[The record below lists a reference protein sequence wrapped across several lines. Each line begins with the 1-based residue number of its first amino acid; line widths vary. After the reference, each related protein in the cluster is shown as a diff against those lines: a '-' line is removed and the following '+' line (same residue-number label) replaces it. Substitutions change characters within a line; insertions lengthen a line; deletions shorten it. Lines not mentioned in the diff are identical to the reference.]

1 MGEYD
6 RYARWADDNK
16 TWVDAYENLRRS
28 PNGFSFVRK
37 LGRPELEDRYAV
49 GESYL
54 FRTRRAEAAADAVQY
69 DKEYEPRWEQ
79 YWAGI
84 EAYIA
89 VGREF
94 LDQATDPGKNLA
106 AKHELLARD
115 RDAAFLM
122 HNAAVLWLEANESVR
137 RGAAQDYEE
146 VLKVLWL
153 DTLRACHPEW
163 AAGAP
168 TARQAALRRYLLGRD
183 DQDAIPV
190 WDDAGLPGVR
200 AASHVTLGKVLLR
213 GDPPLPDGHLAHPSS
228 WGLFLVSPLN
238 DADRGFYA
246 PDAEDAAWVG
256 RLSAGRVP
264 DTVFRHDPA
273 RFQVYEI
280 VPRPYGDRAVATP
293 GVYLNRSQAH
303 GRDDFLTFLP
313 AGGGPLVFC
322 TKGVGSDPALIG
334 SPTARDYEF
343 VKSYAAAFK
352 NPRAT
357 AYPFAYTT
365 LGSQEGKRAG
375 SWRNIGFCAAYNGDE
390 IAIVDHLNFQAM
402 HRAASRN
409 PLTQNHH
416 GFVQAIACVEINA
429 LERTRARLPETLL
442 DDIKA
447 DVIGYP
453 VQLVTASPVE
463 TCLRLSRENN
473 AQDYVLHHPLLEADE
488 WQRCFTSVPVPTVV
502 TRAIDD
508 DLAALEAEIR
518 AYVDQNDWT
527 TVVGYPETELAT
539 RLALLRRRMFLAVQA
554 TYLALA
560 SWQVFLSA
568 GWASDT
574 YTGSFSG
581 RNFNSGP
588 RDSNEWGP
596 LDRPSEAQ
604 EYGKPAGDGELCLHI
619 DLANLRG
626 LLSANGEIQKALRLS
641 PGTYPDKSEGDSAYY
656 EAESLW
662 TGCALADLSLVVTRA
677 LSDATRKLTAE
688 ICPTAMT
695 KPAAERPEYIAREV
709 NTVIRDSLN
718 AAQRRPLTTALFPW
732 WA

>member
-16 TWVDAYENLRRS
+16 AWIDAYENLRRS

-37 LGRPELEDRYAV
+37 LAKPELEDRYAV
-49 GESYL
+49 GDSYL
-54 FRTRRAEAAADAVQY
+54 FRTRRAEAAADAAQY
-69 DKEYEPRWEQ
+69 DAEYEPRWED
-79 YWAGI
+79 YEAGMG
-84 EAYIA
+84 AYLA
-89 VGREF
+89 VGKEF
-94 LDQATDPGKNLA
+94 LDQATDPGRDLG

-122 HNAAVLWLEANESVR
+122 HNAAVLWLERNEGAP
-137 RGAAQDYEE
+137 RGTAQDYEE
-146 VLKVLWL
+146 VLKALWL
-153 DTLRACHPEW
+153 DKLRTYHPEW
-163 AAGAP
+163 EAGAP
-168 TARQAALRRYLLGRD
+168 TARQAALRRHLLGRD
-183 DQDAIPV
+183 DQDVIPV
-190 WDDAGLPGVR
+190 WDDARLPGVR

-213 GDPPLPDGHLAHPSS
+213 GDPPLPAGHLAHPSS

-246 PDAEDAAWVG
+246 PDAEDAAWVR
-256 RLSAGRVP
+256 RLSARGVP

-280 VPRPYGDRAVATP
+280 VPRPYGDPSVATP

-343 VKSYAAAFK
+343 VKSYATAFK
-352 NPRAT
+352 DPRT
-357 AYPFAYTT
+357 IAYPFAYTT
-365 LGSQEGKRAG
+365 LASQEGARAG

-402 HRAASRN
+402 HQAAAHN

-429 LERTRARLPETLL
+429 LPRTRVRLPATLL
-442 DDIKA
+442 DDIEA

-463 TCLRLSRENN
+463 TCLRLSREGN
-473 AQDYVLHHPLLEADE
+473 AQDYVLGDPLLEADE
-488 WQRCFTSVPVPTVV
+488 WQRCFTSVPVPAAVAK
-502 TRAIDD
+502 AIDD
-508 DLAALEAEIR
+508 DLAALEADIR
-518 AYVDQNDWT
+518 AYVDKNDWT
-527 TVVGYPETELAT
+527 TVVGYPEAELGT
-539 RLALLRRRMFLAVQA
+539 RLALLRRRMSLAVQA

-604 EYGKPAGDGELCLHI
+604 EYGKPAGEGELCLHI

-626 LLSANGEIQKALRLS
+626 LLTTSGELQKALLLS
-641 PGTYPDKSEGDSAYY
+641 AGTYPSREEGDAAYY
-656 EAESLW
+656 EATGLW
-662 TGCALADLSLVVTRA
+662 AGCALAELSIAVTRA

-695 KPAAERPEYIAREV
+695 KPAGDRPAYIAREV

-718 AAQRRPLTTALFPW
+718 RAPRRPLTTALFPW